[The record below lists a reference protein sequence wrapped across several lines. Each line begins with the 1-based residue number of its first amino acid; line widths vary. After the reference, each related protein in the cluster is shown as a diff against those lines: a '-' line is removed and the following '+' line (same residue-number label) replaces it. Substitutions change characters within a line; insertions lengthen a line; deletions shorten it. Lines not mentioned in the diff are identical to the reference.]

1 MKWYRNLY
9 LGENAAKAKYKI
21 FGHIRKSMLDSD
33 TFLIMISENENNL
46 LDIISANE
54 VLQPHFK
61 KKYYRKRIYVVGL
74 AKGRN
79 EALEV
84 VRNIIDDVYKNT
96 EKFDVAGYL
105 KFGQKL
111 KKK

>member
-33 TFLIMISENENNL
+33 TFLITISENENNL

-61 KKYYRKRIYVVGL
+61 KKYTVS
-74 AKGRN
+74 
-79 EALEV
+79 
-84 VRNIIDDVYKNT
+84 VYMW
-96 EKFDVAGYL
+96 
-105 KFGQKL
+105 
-111 KKK
+111 

>member
-1 MKWYRNLY
+1 M
-9 LGENAAKAKYKI
+9 
-21 FGHIRKSMLDSD
+21 
-33 TFLIMISENENNL
+33 
-46 LDIISANE
+46 
-54 VLQPHFK
+54 
-61 KKYYRKRIYVVGL
+61 VGL

-96 EKFDVAGYL
+96 GKFDVAGYL